1 MDDHL
6 QALNIEEMKVAVKP
20 TENLEKISLD
30 DNIPGRIT
38 HIGMQADPS
47 VCKELALFLKNNQDI
62 FAWSHDDMPRINP
75 NSMVHKFNVWSSFF
89 LVRQK
94 KKVFAQDRDKVI
106 AEEVRKLLEENFI
119 REVYYLE

>member
-6 QALNIEEMKVAVKP
+6 QALNIEEMRVAVEL

-30 DNIPGRIT
+30 DNIPGWIT

>member
-1 MDDHL
+1 MLEMDDHL

-47 VCKELALFLKNNQDI
+47 VRKELALFLKNNQDV

-75 NSMVHKFNVWSSFF
+75 NSKVHKFNV
-89 LVRQK
+89 
-94 KKVFAQDRDKVI
+94 
-106 AEEVRKLLEENFI
+106 
-119 REVYYLE
+119 